1 MIPFKNKFKRAVWA
15 WHFYL
20 AVMLHCNNIYVKA
33 LMVFGKLIIKIILL
47 YLFIRELCKV
57 YFFCAL
63 HKKSLTE
70 QFVSL

>member
-1 MIPFKNKFKRAVWA
+1 MIPFKNKFKRAVWV

-47 YLFIRELCKV
+47 YLFIRELCKD
-57 YFFCAL
+57 YFFVRCT
-63 HKKSLTE
+63 KKA
-70 QFVSL
+70 